1 MVEHLGGDLHQVG
14 VQVALVPLVEHVGY
28 LLGLHAQAAAHKVVG
43 LGDDLHIRVLDA
55 VVDHLDEV
63 ARPITA
69 DVGHAG
75 FALRLGGNGLEN
87 GPQGLPGLIGTAGHH
102 GGPQE
107 GSLFTTGNTAAHKVQ
122 TTGANRLLAADGVLE
137 VGVAGIDD
145 DVAGL
150 HQVGQVVDHLVGRF
164 ARLDHDDGGAG
175 PGQGTDELLKGL
187 GGNELPLVAMLPDQ
201 GLGA

>member
-28 LLGLHAQAAAHKVVG
+28 LLGFHAQAAAHKVVG
-43 LGDDLHIRVLDA
+43 LGNDLHIRVLDA

-75 FALRLGGNGLEN
+75 FTLRLGGNGLEN
-87 GPQGLPGLIGTAGHH
+87 GPQGLPGLIGATGHH

-107 GSLFTTGNTAAHKVQ
+107 GPLLATGNAAAHKVQ

-150 HQVGQVVDHLVGRF
+150 HQVGQVVDHLVGRL